1 MAFDISGL
9 VNNITKSLDNF
20 VGSLLG
26 TSKTGQLY
34 PKDSTTE
41 AALTKINP
49 ENWLKLPLPYSFA
62 VYDISTGE
70 LGKSFA
76 EFQLPLAPTKIN
88 QTDHFAVSIKPTQGG
103 TVVSHSGNKYKTLNI
118 AGTTGISPFRGAG
131 GVEKTTGMAI
141 FQPAELKYKSGYEV
155 FLELRNYFRA
165 YYEFKKNV
173 KDSQNL
179 RLVFKNYK
187 DGEFLIVELL
197 DFQMD
202 RQAPRSFLYD
212 YTLTFRV
219 LGIFR
224 AGSDKETENKLAQF
238 EKNLKRAT
246 QLIDNARGIFLRSQ
260 DILRQI
266 ESTYDASV
274 LEPLRK
280 ANLAIKAFQGI
291 GPTAADM
298 GNRAIR
304 KTITA
309 AAALGILVKMEDL
322 KAAAA
327 ISTSSSPVLENLSLP
342 NDLNAST
349 KLSPADSVI
358 NLNEALFL
366 LNPEDFPETTQDEL
380 AAETSDAQTLPRNFY
395 ENAMAELERVKAN
408 AEDFFGL
415 GSDTYDQL
423 FDRTSTVSADPAK
436 VITDEEFDMLDA
448 FNQAIQAIQS
458 VLASD
463 TLFKSSFDDRI
474 QTIITSFDN
483 QIALKALPAVQQ
495 ITMPTNTDLE
505 KLAQIYLND
514 SNRWVEIAELND
526 LRAPFVI
533 QDLSDVRT
541 NVVYPGQTILIPT
554 PPRNGFSQLPKG
566 KEITA
571 GPSLSELE
579 KSLGSDLKLTQDFD
593 LSLGNNGD
601 LQIVRGAD
609 NVSQAVVLKLGYE
622 KGELMRS
629 PSIGVGLGVGRKFP
643 ALSEIKED
651 LIRTLTQD
659 PRIERVANL
668 RLERNGS
675 ELQLS
680 FDLKI
685 KQIDIPVPVVIK
697 V

>member
-34 PKDSTTE
+34 PNDATTQ
-41 AALTKINP
+41 AALTNISP

-62 VYDISTGE
+62 VYDVSTGK
-70 LGKSFA
+70 LANSFA

-88 QTDHFAVSIKPTQGG
+88 QTEHFAVSIKPTQGG
-103 TVVSHSGNKYKTLNI
+103 TVVSHSGNKYKTLNVS
-118 AGTTGISPFRGAG
+118 GTTGIAPFRGAG
-131 GVEKTTGMAI
+131 GVESTTGMAI

-155 FLELRNYFRA
+155 FLQLRNYFRA
-165 YYEFKKNV
+165 YYEYKKNV

-212 YTLTFRV
+212 YSLSFRV

-224 AGSDKETENKLAQF
+224 AATDKETESKLAQF

-266 ESTYDASV
+266 ESTYDASI

-309 AAALGILVKMEDL
+309 AAALGILNKMSDL
-322 KAAAA
+322 KSAAS
-327 ISTSSSPVLENLSLP
+327 ISASSNPVLENLSLP
-342 NDLNAST
+342 SDLSASS
-349 KLSPADSVI
+349 KLSPADAVI
-358 NLNEALFL
+358 NLNEGLFL
-366 LNPEDFPETTQDEL
+366 LNPEDFPQTTQDEL
-380 AAETSDAQTLPRNFY
+380 AQEQADAETLPRNFY
-395 ENAMAELERVKAN
+395 EDALSELQRVKAN
-408 AEDFFGL
+408 AEDFFGM

-423 FDRTSTVSADPAK
+423 FDRTATISADPAK

-458 VLASD
+458 VLSSD

-474 QTIITSFDN
+474 QTVLTSFDN
-483 QIALKALPAVQQ
+483 QVTLQALPAVMQ

-505 KLAQIYLND
+505 KLAQLYLND

-526 LRAPFVI
+526 LRAPYVI

-554 PPRNGFSQLPKG
+554 PPRNGFAKLPNG

-571 GPSLSELE
+571 GPTISELE
-579 KSLGSDLKLTQDFD
+579 KSLGSDLKLTEEFD

-609 NVSQAVVLKLGYE
+609 NMVQAVVLKLGYE

-651 LIRTLTQD
+651 LITSLTQD
-659 PRIERVANL
+659 PRIEKVTNL
-668 RLERNGS
+668 RLERNGP

-680 FDLKI
+680 FDLTI